1 MIGNRKT
8 NRLKSFGF
16 FGLRYLF
23 ATWHLQFDRYL
34 WTLHYTCIAY
44 DTTLG
49 IVKNHNASI
58 PIRFPTSNRVN
69 LIASTHSPT
78 PCRIEEYFQPTQIER
93 ELKVFSKEIATLG
106 PSPTLISNP
115 GHGARA
121 SKLST
126 LCHRSAFLVSNSL
139 ALHASRA
146 TSPGTRRRQMW
157 RALQRRTFCCKRSV
171 LRSNPSLV
179 SFWL

>member
-49 IVKNHNASI
+49 IVKNHSASI
-58 PIRFPTSNRVN
+58 PIWFPTSNRAN
-69 LIASTHSPT
+69 LIALPDTLQDR
-78 PCRIEEYFQPTQIER
+78 RIFPVDANRTRVEGVLEGDCH
-93 ELKVFSKEIATLG
+93 VG
-106 PSPTLISNP
+106 PSLTLTSNP

-139 ALHASRA
+139 ALHAARA
-146 TSPGTRRRQMW
+146 TFPGTRRRQMW